1 MKIFGRRRQVALIYV
16 LALVKF
22 VLPFLLQHSAYEP
35 HRDEFL
41 YLAEAR
47 HMAWGYLEL
56 PPVLSALSLVTNA
69 FGGGLFWIKFWPSL
83 GGALTYVLVGRMI
96 LLLGGGRW
104 ALVLGFLPFVFGYFL
119 HVHFML
125 QPNFLEMLSWTAMAY
140 GLMCYVHTGRPKGL
154 YMAGVAFGLG
164 MLSKYSVAF
173 FAGTLVLGLLLTP
186 ERKIFRNR
194 HFYFALLT
202 GLLLFLPNL
211 FWQGSYGWPIA
222 NHMAELRQQQLDQ
235 VSRLNFLL
243 DQLTYNLPGLA
254 IWAAGLYWLFVPA
267 EGRPYRFAGW
277 AVLIVLA
284 FLTLAR
290 GKSYYA
296 MSAYPVLIG
305 CGAVCLERATAAR
318 RGWRWG
324 LVAFSVAVGCY
335 LDTVC
340 LPMLPPEKLVDYYKR
355 NPVFRRLGF
364 LRWEDQRDHP
374 LPQDFADMLGWRE
387 LAQKTARVYHTL
399 DSAGVNGAI
408 GNGSIGVNG
417 AIGNGSIGVNDA
429 IGVNGAIGNG
439 TILDGGN
446 YGEAG
451 ALDYYGPA
459 LGLPPA
465 MGHAA
470 NYLLWTPTGFYNHE
484 NFILTID
491 DRDELRGDFVKGFS
505 SAKLADSVSMP
516 QAREFGSG
524 IILLK
529 GPSAA
534 ARAQWGDYYRG
545 LWRKAGVRGKD

>member
-1 MKIFGRRRQVALIYV
+1 MGIFDMRDDRGLRDGLGLPAGRGLVALIYA

-173 FAGTLVLGLLLTP
+173 FAGSLVLGLLLTP
-186 ERKIFRNR
+186 ERQVFRNR

-211 FWQGSYGWPIA
+211 IWQGSYGWPIA
-222 NHMAELRQQQLDQ
+222 KHMAELRQQQLDQ

-254 IWAAGLYWLFVPA
+254 IWVAGLYWLFVPA
-267 EGRPYRFAGW
+267 EGRRYRFIGW
-277 AVLIVLA
+277 AVLLVLA
-284 FLTLAR
+284 FLTLAQ

-324 LVAFSVAVGCY
+324 LVAFSVAAGCY

-387 LAQKTARVYHTL
+387 LAQKTARVYHAL
-399 DSAGVNGAI
+399 DSAGVNGNI
-408 GNGSIGVNG
+408 VNGSIGVNG
-417 AIGNGSIGVNDA
+417 AIL
-429 IGVNGAIGNG
+429 NG
-439 TILDGGN
+439 TIVDGGN

-465 MGHAA
+465 MSRAA
-470 NYLLWTPTGFYNHE
+470 NYWLWTPADFYNHE
-484 NFILTID
+484 TFILTTD
-491 DRDELRGDFVKGFS
+491 YRDEIHDDFVKLFS
-505 SAKLADSVSMP
+505 SVTLADSVSTP
-516 QAREFGSG
+516 DAREFGSF
-524 IILLK
+524 IIVLK
-529 GPSAA
+529 GPSRQAREQWREHYAA
-534 ARAQWGDYYRG
+534 P
-545 LWRKAGVRGKD
+545 WRKDAIPLK

>member
-1 MKIFGRRRQVALIYV
+1 MRYRRLYGGSELNPPAGRGPGAWQAQALIYA

-47 HMAWGYLEL
+47 HMAWGYLEV
-56 PPVLSALSLVTNA
+56 PPVMSVLSLVTNA

-125 QPNFLEMLSWTAMAY
+125 QPNFLEMLSWTSMAY
-140 GLMCYVHTGRPKGL
+140 GLMCHVRTGRPKGL
-154 YMAGVAFGLG
+154 YIAGVGLGLG

-173 FAGTLVLGLLLTP
+173 FAGSLILGLLLTP
-186 ERKIFRNR
+186 ERRILRNR
-194 HFYFALLT
+194 HFYLALLT
-202 GLLLFLPNL
+202 GFLLFLPNL
-211 FWQGSYGWPIA
+211 IWQASYGWPIA
-222 NHMAELRQQQLDQ
+222 NHMIELRQQQLDQ

-277 AVLIVLA
+277 AVLLVLA
-284 FLTLAR
+284 FLTLAQ

-296 MSAYPVLIG
+296 MSAYPLLFA
-305 CGAVCLERATAAR
+305 CGAVCLERATVAR

-324 LVAFSVAVGCY
+324 LVAFSVVTGCY
-335 LDTVC
+335 LDTAC
-340 LPMLPPEKLVDYYKR
+340 LPMLPPEKLVGYYKR

-364 LRWEDQRDHP
+364 LRWEDQQDHP

-387 LAQKTARVYHTL
+387 LAEKTARVYHSL
-399 DSAGVNGAI
+399 DSAGVNGT
-408 GNGSIGVNG
+408 VL
-417 AIGNGSIGVNDA
+417 
-429 IGVNGAIGNG
+429 NG

-459 LGLPPA
+459 YGLPPA

-470 NYLLWTPTGFYNHE
+470 NYLLWTPSGFYNHDT
-484 NFILTID
+484 FILTTDNRNEIHD
-491 DRDELRGDFVKGFS
+491 DFMKLFA
-505 SAKLADSVSMP
+505 SATVTDSVSTP
-516 QAREFGSG
+516 QAREFGSA
-524 IILLK
+524 IIVMK
-529 GPSAA
+529 GPSAE
-534 ARAQWGDYYRG
+534 ARKRWAGYYGEMWGKLG
-545 LWRKAGVRGKD
+545 GRKPDAPTAREKN

>member
-1 MKIFGRRRQVALIYV
+1 MGIFAIRGVRGLRDGRGLVALIYA

-22 VLPFLLQHSAYEP
+22 VLPFLLQHPAYEP

-47 HMAWGYLEL
+47 HMAWGYLEV
-56 PPVLSALSLVTNA
+56 PPVMSVLSLVTNA

-140 GLMCYVHTGRPKGL
+140 GLMCHVRTGGPKGL
-154 YMAGVAFGLG
+154 YIAGVAFGLG
-164 MLSKYSVAF
+164 MLSKYSAAF
-173 FAGTLVLGLLLTP
+173 FAGTLVVGLLLTP
-186 ERKIFRNR
+186 ERKVFRNR

-202 GLLLFLPNL
+202 GFLLFLPNL
-211 FWQGSYGWPIA
+211 IWQAGYGWPIA
-222 NHMAELRQQQLDQ
+222 DHMTELRHQQLDQ

-254 IWAAGLYWLFVPA
+254 IWMAGLYWLFVPA
-267 EGRPYRFAGW
+267 EGRRYRFVGW
-277 AVLIVLA
+277 AVLLVLA
-284 FLTLAR
+284 FLTLAQ

-296 MSAYPVLIG
+296 MSAYPLLFA
-305 CGAVCLERATAAR
+305 CGAVCLERATVAR

-340 LPMLPPEKLVDYYKR
+340 LPMLPPEKLVGYYKR

-387 LAQKTARVYHTL
+387 LAQKTARVYHSL
-399 DSAGVNGAI
+399 DSAGSNGAI
-408 GNGSIGVNG
+408 LT
-417 AIGNGSIGVNDA
+417 
-429 IGVNGAIGNG
+429 G
-439 TILDGGN
+439 TIVDAGN

-459 LGLPPA
+459 LGLPPV
-465 MGHAA
+465 MSHAA
-470 NYLLWTPTGFYNHE
+470 NYWLWAPADFYNHE
-484 NFILTID
+484 TFILTTD
-491 DRDELRGDFVKGFS
+491 NRDEIHDDFMKLFS
-505 SAKLADSVSMP
+505 SVTLADSVGTP
-516 QAREFGSG
+516 DAREFGSF
-524 IILLK
+524 IIVLK
-529 GPSAA
+529 GPGRQGREQWREYYAA
-534 ARAQWGDYYRG
+534 P
-545 LWRKAGVRGKD
+545 WRKDAIPLK